1 MAVQVSLITNCKQCE
16 ICNRYNNCKLGRGD
30 DTPALVFGWDIYHV
44 TILCESFEFNNQVLE
59 ANDE

>member
-1 MAVQVSLITNCKQCE
+1 MAVQISIQTNCEKHTTC
-16 ICNRYNNCKLGRGD
+16 RKYANCKLGHGD
-30 DTPALVFGWDIYHV
+30 ETPALVFGWDIYHV